1 MISFFRALPKHI
13 KTAFLSIF
21 RHLAMSLSAISAVT
35 VTLVLFAV
43 FLIIAGNVSLF
54 ANNIENDVSIHVVLK
69 ENIEKQKDIEQAE
82 QEIKQING
90 VRRVKFS
97 DKDAE
102 LELMIKERGEEL
114 EMYRGKENPLSNAFF
129 VYVNNA
135 DNVEKVTEEI
145 KKLDFVSDAV
155 YGGSSVKQ
163 MVQIINMVRTGGSIG
178 VLLLTLLAL
187 FLISNTIKMTIYARN
202 TEISIMRNVG
212 AANWYI
218 KVPFMLEGMII
229 GLLGSILPCL
239 FVYFGYPYLYEE
251 MGGQLE
257 TSMFSLKEAV
267 PFVAQVCGA
276 LTLFGMLV
284 GLIGSFFSTG
294 KYLRWKR

>member
-35 VTLVLFAV
+35 VTLVLLAV

-239 FVYFGYPYLYEE
+239 FVYFGYPYLYEV
-251 MGGQLE
+251 MGGQLV

>member
-114 EMYRGKENPLSNAFF
+114 G
-129 VYVNNA
+129 
-135 DNVEKVTEEI
+135 NVQRERKS
-145 KKLDFVSDAV
+145 F
-155 YGGSSVKQ
+155 KQ
-163 MVQIINMVRTGGSIG
+163 C
-178 VLLLTLLAL
+178 
-187 FLISNTIKMTIYARN
+187 FL
-202 TEISIMRNVG
+202 
-212 AANWYI
+212 
-218 KVPFMLEGMII
+218 
-229 GLLGSILPCL
+229 C
-239 FVYFGYPYLYEE
+239 
-251 MGGQLE
+251 
-257 TSMFSLKEAV
+257 
-267 PFVAQVCGA
+267 VC
-276 LTLFGMLV
+276 
-284 GLIGSFFSTG
+284 
-294 KYLRWKR
+294 K

>member
-35 VTLVLFAV
+35 VTLVLVAV

-239 FVYFGYPYLYEE
+239 FVYFGYPYLYEV
-251 MGGQLE
+251 MGGQLV

>member
-1 MISFFRALPKHI
+1 M
-13 KTAFLSIF
+13 
-21 RHLAMSLSAISAVT
+21 
-35 VTLVLFAV
+35 
-43 FLIIAGNVSLF
+43 IIAGNVSLF

-178 VLLLTLLAL
+178 DFVVDFAGAL
-187 FLISNTIKMTIYARN
+187 SDFQYDKNDHLCKKYRDFHYAKCWGSQLVYQSSFYAGRYD
-202 TEISIMRNVG
+202 
-212 AANWYI
+212 NWTSW
-218 KVPFMLEGMII
+218 FH
-229 GLLGSILPCL
+229 S
-239 FVYFGYPYLYEE
+239 
-251 MGGQLE
+251 
-257 TSMFSLKEAV
+257 SMF
-267 PFVAQVCGA
+267 VCVFWISVFIRSDGWTA
-276 LTLFGMLV
+276 CNLYV
-284 GLIGSFFSTG
+284 
-294 KYLRWKR
+294 

>member
-1 MISFFRALPKHI
+1 M
-13 KTAFLSIF
+13 
-21 RHLAMSLSAISAVT
+21 
-35 VTLVLFAV
+35 
-43 FLIIAGNVSLF
+43 IIAGNVSLF

-239 FVYFGYPYLYEE
+239 FVYFGYPYLYEV
-251 MGGQLE
+251 MGGQLV

>member
-218 KVPFMLEGMII
+218 KVHFMLEGMII

-239 FVYFGYPYLYEE
+239 FVYFGYPYLYEV
-251 MGGQLE
+251 MGGQLV

>member
-239 FVYFGYPYLYEE
+239 FVYFGYPYLYEV
-251 MGGQLE
+251 MGGQLV

-267 PFVAQVCGA
+267 PFVAQVCGD

>member
-1 MISFFRALPKHI
+1 MISFFRALPKHM

-54 ANNIENDVSIHVVLK
+54 ANNIENDVSIHVVLN
-69 ENIEKQKDIEQAE
+69 ENVEKQKDIEKAE
-82 QEIKQING
+82 KEIKQIKG
-90 VRRVKFS
+90 VRSVKFS

-114 EMYRGKENPLSNAFF
+114 AMYRGKENPLSHAFF

-135 DNVEKVTEEI
+135 DNVEKVTDEI
-145 KKLDFVSDAV
+145 KKLSFVSDAV

-218 KVPFMLEGMII
+218 KVPFMLEGMLI

-239 FVYFGYPYLYEE
+239 FVYFGYPYLYEV
-251 MGGQLE
+251 MGGQLV
-257 TSMFSLKEAV
+257 TSMFTLKEST
-267 PFVAQVCGA
+267 PFVLQVCGT

>member
-1 MISFFRALPKHI
+1 MISFFRALPNHM

-54 ANNIENDVSIHVVLK
+54 ANNIENDVSIHVVLN
-69 ENIEKQKDIEQAE
+69 ENVEKQKDIEKAE
-82 QEIKQING
+82 KEIKQIKG
-90 VRRVKFS
+90 VRSVKFS

-114 EMYRGKENPLSNAFF
+114 AMYRGKENPLSHAFF

-135 DNVEKVTEEI
+135 DNVEKVTDEI
-145 KKLDFVSDAV
+145 KKLSFVSDAV

-218 KVPFMLEGMII
+218 KVPFMLEGMLI

-239 FVYFGYPYLYEE
+239 FVYFGYPYLYEV
-251 MGGQLE
+251 MGGQLV
-257 TSMFSLKEAV
+257 TSMFTLKEST
-267 PFVAQVCGA
+267 PFVLQVCGT

>member
-229 GLLGSILPCL
+229 GLLGSILPCSRGWKHFKGCAFRNDCFRL
-239 FVYFGYPYLYEE
+239 RYQYPADGCVWRYYRRSWC
-251 MGGQLE
+251 GG
-257 TSMFSLKEAV
+257 TSQPL
-267 PFVAQVCGA
+267 P
-276 LTLFGMLV
+276 
-284 GLIGSFFSTG
+284 
-294 KYLRWKR
+294 

>member
-202 TEISIMRNVG
+202 TKISIMRNVG

-239 FVYFGYPYLYEE
+239 FVYFGYPYLYEV
-251 MGGQLE
+251 MGGQLV

>member
-102 LELMIKERGEEL
+102 LELMIKERGDEL

-239 FVYFGYPYLYEE
+239 FVYFGYPYLYEV
-251 MGGQLE
+251 MGGQLV